1 MLDHCGRGENG
12 RHEGGVVV
20 AGGGRRRT
28 VRVLQLGGDDL
39 GTVALE
45 AAKNE
50 MNESGLRIALGRCSA
65 LVVVM

>member
-1 MLDHCGRGENG
+1 MLDHCGRRENG

-20 AGGGRRRT
+20 AVGRRRRI

-45 AAKNE
+45 AAEEK
-50 MNESGLRIALGRCSA
+50 IIDI
-65 LVVVM
+65 LVPGFT